1 MLAAVCFGSIFGLPF
16 VVWGVILIVDRDR
29 SWRRKFERS
38 RADPPPRR
46 TASWDRRQIIYG
58 MILLMFGLSVFL
70 LFSAV
75 NYLAQSFSPPA
86 PF

>member
-16 VVWGVILIVDRDR
+16 VVWGLILIVDRDR
-29 SWRRKFERS
+29 SWQRKLQRS
-38 RADPPPRR
+38 TGGRPPRR

-58 MILLMFGLSVFL
+58 TILLMFGLAVFL

-75 NYLAQSFSPPA
+75 NYWAQSFSPPA